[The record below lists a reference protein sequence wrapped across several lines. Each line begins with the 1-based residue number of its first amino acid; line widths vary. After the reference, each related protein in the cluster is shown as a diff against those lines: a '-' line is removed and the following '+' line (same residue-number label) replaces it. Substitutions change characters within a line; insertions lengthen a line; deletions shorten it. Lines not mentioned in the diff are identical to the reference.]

1 MTRAACCAVLALLL
15 SGCGA
20 ESAPEAPVEVLRLQP
35 IELVVEATGQ
45 LKSSKATPLMVPGTQ
60 WASRQLVWMKA
71 DGSRVEAGEV
81 VARFSPAQ
89 GELELGKALLDLERN
104 ALARRAKQDELG
116 TLQGRVDVDLA
127 QVGSDL
133 GIAERYAGADLEMFA
148 RNEILDAIQDKA
160 FLGEKRGVLEWKRS
174 QAGSRGS
181 TELAVLDSQKAT
193 FELNRDRRRDDLDA
207 LELKA
212 PNAGVLVLSANWSG
226 EKPKVGSSLWAG
238 NEFASLPDPAALEVE
253 LALPQLEA
261 QGAAA
266 GVEVELY
273 PVGRP
278 GQVVRSTLSWVAGA
292 AAVRNRQSPVKYV
305 LLKAAVP
312 PEAARQHGWVP
323 GQAFRARIFVQRRAQ
338 GLSVP
343 NVAVVS
349 DGGRTFV
356 EVRRGGEGQA
366 REVKLGARGPARSEV
381 LDGLQPGDAVVLT
394 PRRAAEATAASST
407 PPAEGES

>member
-1 MTRAACCAVLALLL
+1 VRRALAACLLAALVGGCAQA
-15 SGCGA
+15 GPDA
-20 ESAPEAPVEVLRLQP
+20 APVERLALAP
-35 IELVVEATGQ
+35 LELVVEAGGQ
-45 LKSSKATPLMVPGTQ
+45 LKSSKSTPLLVPGTQ

-81 VARFSPAQ
+81 VAKFSAAQ
-89 GELELGKALLDLERN
+89 GELELSKALLDLQRN
-104 ALARRAKQDELG
+104 ALLRGAKQDELG

-133 GIAERYAGADLEMFA
+133 AIARRYADADLAMFA
-148 RNEILDAIQDKA
+148 RNEILDAIQDQH
-160 FLGEKRGVLEWKRS
+160 FLGEKRGVLEWKRG
-174 QAGSRGS
+174 QAGSRGD
-181 TELAVLDSQKAT
+181 TELAVLDSQKST

-212 PNAGVLVLSANWSG
+212 PNAGVLVLTSNWTG
-226 EKPKVGSSLWAG
+226 EKPKLGASLWAG
-238 NEFASLPDPAALEVE
+238 NEFATLPDPASLEVE

-261 QGAAA
+261 QGAVA
-266 GVEVELY
+266 GAEAELY

-278 GQVVRSTLSWVAGA
+278 DQAVRTKLAWVAGA

-305 LLKAAVP
+305 MMKAPVP
-312 PEAARQHGWVP
+312 PDAASRHGWVP
-323 GQAFRARIFVQRRAQ
+323 GQAFRARIYVQRREQ

-349 DGGRTFV
+349 DDGKTWVDVRNGDGV
-356 EVRRGGEGQA
+356 EK

-381 LDGLQPGDAVVLT
+381 LEGLAPGDAVVLT
-394 PRRAAEATAASST
+394 PRRVDDVPVPAAES
-407 PPAEGES
+407 

>member
-1 MTRAACCAVLALLL
+1 MRRALLPAML
-15 SGCGA
+15 LLAGCGA
-20 ESAPEAPVEVLRLQP
+20 AGPADAPVEQLRLQP
-35 IELVVEATGQ
+35 LELVVEAAGQ
-45 LKSSKATPLMVPGTQ
+45 LKSSKSTPLMVPGTQ
-60 WASRQLVWMKA
+60 WASRQLVWMKD

-89 GELELGKALLDLERN
+89 GELELSKALLDLQRN
-104 ALARRAKQDELG
+104 ALSRQAKQDELG

-133 GIAERYAGADLEMFA
+133 TIAQRYAGADLEMFA
-148 RNEILDAIQDKA
+148 RNEILDAIQDQR
-160 FLGEKRGVLEWKRS
+160 FLGEKRGVLEWKRG
-174 QAGSRGS
+174 QAGSRGE

-193 FELNRDRRRDDLDA
+193 YELNRDRRRDDLAA

-226 EKPKVGSSLWAG
+226 EKPKIGSTLWAG

-266 GVEVELY
+266 GAEVELY

-278 GQVVRSTLSWVAGA
+278 AQTVRSTLSWVAAA

-305 LLKAAVP
+305 LMKALVP
-312 PEAARQHGWVP
+312 AEVAQRHGWVP
-323 GQAFRARIFVQRRAQ
+323 GQAFRARIFVQRREQ

-349 DGGRTFV
+349 DDGRTWVDVRNGRGV
-356 EVRRGGEGQA
+356 EK

-381 LDGLQPGDAVVLT
+381 LEGLQAGDAVVLT
-394 PRRAAEATAASST
+394 PRRADEA
-407 PPAEGES
+407 PPVAGSES